1 MCQTEPCYQ
10 CPCPN
15 SWWRC
20 YQIEI
25 TQTRALESYHSCPK
39 FLLLIANLSTAVE
52 QNKCKQNYVFCSFS
66 MDSKRIVGKIPHACA
81 RLRTWKNRW
90 IKPVEL
96 ITAWRRLHIPCTC
109 KASPHCEYVH
119 TCEGLMMSWTMLYK
133 PCTRKASPRCE
144 FVCVLA
150 DRLNER
156 SICCIHHTWTEV
168 DVQISDLF
176 WTPTHISIIRVT
188 WYNFCPKFF
197 LLIAILSTAAE
208 GNNCEKSYCCCSF
221 LKRSK
226 RIVGTIPHSCARG
239 RTIEYNL

>member
-15 SWWRC
+15 SLWRC

-39 FLLLIANLSTAVE
+39 FLLLIANRSTAVE

-81 RLRTWKNRW
+81 RLRTWKNHW

-96 ITAWRRLHIPCTC
+96 ITAWRRLQIPCTC

-133 PCTRKASPRCE
+133 PCTRKALVPFQRTLRVELGQYLMIANVEKPLDITCTLGTAWRKLHIPRSCK
-144 FVCVLA
+144 A
-150 DRLNER
+150 
-156 SICCIHHTWTEV
+156 S
-168 DVQISDLF
+168 
-176 WTPTHISIIRVT
+176 
-188 WYNFCPKFF
+188 
-197 LLIAILSTAAE
+197 
-208 GNNCEKSYCCCSF
+208 
-221 LKRSK
+221 
-226 RIVGTIPHSCARG
+226 PHSVQNSFCWSLIWVPQWRKTNVNKIISFVTFQ
-239 RTIEYNL
+239 RTLRA